1 MNRLFSWLRSG
12 LRSGEPFWAS
22 WSFILPVVIVPAVIV
37 SLVMLVRYDYLETGF
52 GGKTI
57 WDWIEVLGVPLTVAL
72 IAALL
77 GGAARGAGRRAEAE
91 RELATERAREA
102 TLREYLD
109 TMSDLILNHELRES
123 PEDSSARAV
132 AHARTFSALRSLDG
146 PRKGILVRFLYESNL
161 IGKNK
166 PVVSLRSADLRWSD
180 LSFADL
186 EGSDL
191 SRANL
196 RDADLRDANLRDA
209 NLDSSV
215 LYDEQL
221 MRAKDLVG
229 ATMPDGTEMTEDRW
243 KALKAP
249 QL

>member
-1 MNRLFSWLRSG
+1 MNRLFSGLRSG
-12 LRSGEPFWAS
+12 FRSGEPFWAS

-37 SLVMLVRYDYLETGF
+37 SLIMLVRYDYLETGF
-52 GGKTI
+52 GSKTI

-72 IAALL
+72 IAGLL
-77 GGAARGAGRRAEAE
+77 GLAAQGAGRRAEAE

-109 TMSDLILNHELRES
+109 CMSDLILNHELRES

-132 AHARTFSALRSLDG
+132 AHARTLSALRSLDG

-161 IGKNK
+161 ISRIK
-166 PVVSLRSADLRWSD
+166 PVVSLRSANLSLVD

-196 RDADLRDANLRDA
+196 RDADFYKANLRDA
-209 NLDSSV
+209 SLYRSALD
-215 LYDEQL
+215 DEQL
-221 MRAKDLVG
+221 IKATDLVG

-243 KALKAP
+243 RALKAT